1 MLVLQ
6 RWRLAHGAYEGYA
19 LPHAILI
26 LRLTHGAYE
35 GYALPHVILWA
46 CAHMAVSIDWVS

>member
-1 MLVLQ
+1 MLVFQ

-46 CAHMAVSIDWVS
+46 CAHMAVSIEWVS